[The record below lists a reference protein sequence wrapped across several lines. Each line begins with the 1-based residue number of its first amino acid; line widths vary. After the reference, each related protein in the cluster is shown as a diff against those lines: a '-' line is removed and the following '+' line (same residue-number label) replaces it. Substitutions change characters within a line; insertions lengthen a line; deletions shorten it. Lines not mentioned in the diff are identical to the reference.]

1 MKKES
6 YIRILP
12 DVIDNDSLE
21 WFAEDYRTA
30 VMKSGSCFSSS
41 FWGEYEKSAIWFKN
55 GDGNWTTSCRRHF
68 NMS

>member
-21 WFAEDYRTA
+21 WFAEDYCAA

-55 GDGNWTTSCRRHF
+55 SDGSW
-68 NMS
+68 

>member
-12 DVIDNDSLE
+12 DVIDNDSLK
-21 WFAEDYRTA
+21 WFAEDHRTA
-30 VMKSGSCFSSS
+30 VMKLGSCFSSI
-41 FWGEYEKSAIWFKN
+41 FWGEYERSAIWFKN
-55 GDGNWTTSCRRHF
+55 SDGNWTTSCRRYF